1 MTSAAADIAVRTIN
15 GTADGPRLLVLAGV
29 HGDEYEPMEA
39 VRRLAARLASLPFR
53 GRVMLVPV
61 ANPTAFAGA
70 TRTGSDGLD
79 MARSFPGDPNGSP
92 TLRAAHAVTGLI
104 RQADCVIDLHTGGRV
119 MRVLPL
125 TGYMLHPDPRIL
137 DTQRRIAR
145 SFGLPVIWGTSP
157 RLEGRSLSTARDLGV
172 PGIYAEH
179 GGGGGCDPEAVD
191 DYLRGCLGVMRE
203 LGMIAAGRDAD
214 TGADGAPAADPP
226 LVVEDPR
233 PGSGHMQ
240 SSHPAPAAGFFR
252 PLVALGAEVLVGD
265 LIGTVCDPLGENE
278 HEILAEA
285 TGLVLVLRA
294 EPSVRV
300 GDALVVILER
310 PEGYAE
316 RPASARAAAGEDS
329 T

>member
-1 MTSAAADIAVRTIN
+1 MTSAATDIAVRTIV
-15 GTADGPRLLVLAGV
+15 GTAAGPRLLVLAGV

-39 VRRLAARLASLPFR
+39 VRRLAWRLASLPFR
-53 GRVMLVPV
+53 GCVTLVPV

-119 MRVLPL
+119 MKVLPL

-157 RLEGRSLSTARDLGV
+157 TLEGRSLSAARDLGV

-179 GGGGGCDPEAVD
+179 GGGGCDPRAVD

-203 LGMIAAGRDAD
+203 LGMLAAGGAAD

-265 LIGTVCDPLGENE
+265 LVGTVCDPLGENE
-278 HEILAEA
+278 HEVFAEA
-285 TGLVLVLRA
+285 TGLVLVVRA

-310 PEGYAE
+310 PEADAE
-316 RPASARAAAGEDS
+316 RTASARADAGEGVA
-329 T
+329 

>member
-1 MTSAAADIAVRTIN
+1 MTSAATEIAVRTIV
-15 GTADGPRLLVLAGV
+15 GTAAGPRLLVLAGV

-39 VRRLAARLASLPFR
+39 VRRLAARLVSLPFR
-53 GRVMLVPV
+53 GHVTLVPV

-92 TLRAAHAVTGLI
+92 TLRAAHAVAGLI

-125 TGYMLHPDPRIL
+125 TGYTLHPDPCIL

-157 RLEGRSLSTARDLGV
+157 TLAGRSLSTARDVGV

-179 GGGGGCDPEAVD
+179 GGGGGYDPRAVD

-203 LGMIAAGRDAD
+203 LDMITAGGDAD
-214 TGADGAPAADPP
+214 AGADGGTAADPP

-265 LIGTVCDPLGENE
+265 LVGTVCDPLGENE
-278 HEILAEA
+278 HEVFAEA

-310 PEGYAE
+310 PEADAE
-316 RPASARAAAGEDS
+316 RTASARADAGEGVA
-329 T
+329 